1 MKAEIITI
9 GDEILIGQIVD
20 TNSAFLA
27 SELNKIGVAVY
38 QITSVQDNRVHI
50 LKALEEAESRVDLIL
65 ITGGL
70 GPTKDDITKHTLCE
84 YTSDYL
90 VEDAGVLVHIEYLFR
105 THLKR
110 PVTELNRM
118 QALVPSKATVLPNRN
133 GTAPGMWLRG
143 KKAVLVSLPG
153 VPYEMKALFTNEV
166 VPRITKE
173 FQRPVLMHQTLI
185 TYGLGES
192 TIAERLEF
200 WEEALPEEVKLA
212 YLPNLGKVR
221 LRVSVKGTQEI
232 VVRQTLQS
240 YISTLKTLVADILFG
255 EEDGDPLEVS
265 LCRQFSAKGLTL
277 ATAESF
283 TGGSLAALMCSVPG
297 ASAYFIGSVVSYATS
312 VKTDI
317 LGVNPQLID
326 SHSVVS
332 PEVAMAMAEGAR
344 LLMKTDFALATTGNA
359 GPTKGESE
367 SPVGTVYLAIAGP
380 NRTEAFAFE
389 MGGHRERV
397 IQKSLNKAM
406 ELLWQEISPYP
417 VKVKP

>member
-27 SELNKIGVAVY
+27 SELNKIGIAVY
-38 QITSVQDNRVHI
+38 QITSVQDNRHHI

-84 YTSDYL
+84 YTSDHL
-90 VEDAGVLVHIEYLFR
+90 VEDPKVLEHIEYLFK

-110 PVTELNRM
+110 PVTPLNRM
-118 QALVPSKATVLPNRN
+118 QALVPSKAMVLPNRH
-133 GTAPGMWLRG
+133 GTAPGMWLNG
-143 KKAVLVSLPG
+143 KRSVLVSMPG
-153 VPYEMKALFTNEV
+153 VPHEMKSLFTEEV
-166 VPRITKE
+166 VPRVIKS
-173 FQRPVLMHQTLI
+173 FRRPVLMHQTLI
-185 TYGLGES
+185 TYGMGES

-200 WEEALPEEVKLA
+200 WEESLPQEVKLA

-221 LRVSVKGTQEI
+221 LRVSVYGTEETF
-232 VVRQTLQS
+232 VKQTLTTYVS
-240 YISTLKTLVADILFG
+240 SLKALVSDILYG

-283 TGGSLAALMCSVPG
+283 TGGSLAALLCSVPG
-297 ASAYFIGSVVSYATS
+297 ASTYFTGSVVCYATA

-317 LGVNPQLID
+317 LGVDSKLIET
-326 SHSVVS
+326 HSVVS
-332 PEVAMAMAEGAR
+332 REVAIAMAEGVR
-344 LLMKTDFALATTGNA
+344 RLMKTDFAVATTGNA

-367 SPVGTVYLAIAGP
+367 APVGRVYLAIAGP
-380 NRTEAFAFE
+380 DKTEAYSFD

-397 IQKSLNKAM
+397 IQKSLNKVM
-406 ELLWQEISPYP
+406 ELLWQEIGATSL
-417 VKVKP
+417 KVKS